1 MRKNFSFKVIFF
13 LLSLCILVP
22 SSFYLCSFYREKKL
36 FSTLKKEILDLTIS
50 FEGEIS
56 FLVKNL
62 RFPYLKISSKEE
74 LIFPAASLIKLP
86 LVVVALEALEESKVS
101 SQKYITV
108 KKEDIVGGS
117 GIIKKM
123 KIPLRVRFEKLCEL
137 SISYSDNTAT
147 NKIIDILGF
156 DYINRNFKKIGL
168 KNTSLKR
175 KMMDFR
181 KRSKGIENYTTT
193 LDIAYLLEKI
203 YRGRIPDKGASKVL
217 LSFLKRQKVRDRLP
231 RYLPKGIVVA
241 HKTGLEKGVVHDAGI
256 VFTPQGDYIICVLT
270 KKVKNYQKA
279 KKMIA
284 EISLRVYTFLSETEK
299 LER

>member
-1 MRKNFSFKVIFF
+1 VIA
-13 LLSLCILVP
+13 LQA
-22 SSFYLCSFYREKKL
+22 
-36 FSTLKKEILDLTIS
+36 LK
-50 FEGEIS
+50 
-56 FLVKNL
+56 
-62 RFPYLKISSKEE
+62 
-74 LIFPAASLIKLP
+74 
-86 LVVVALEALEESKVS
+86 ESKVS
-101 SQKYITV
+101 SQKYVTV

-123 KIPLRVRFEKLCEL
+123 KTPLRVRFEKLCEL

-181 KRSKGIENYTTT
+181 KRSRGIENYTTT

-203 YRGRIPDKGASKVL
+203 YRGRISDKDASKVL

-231 RYLPKGIVVA
+231 RYLPKGVVVA

-270 KKVKNYQKA
+270 KKVKNYQKT

-284 EISLRVYTFLSETEK
+284 EVSLLVYTFYQK
-299 LER
+299 LKS